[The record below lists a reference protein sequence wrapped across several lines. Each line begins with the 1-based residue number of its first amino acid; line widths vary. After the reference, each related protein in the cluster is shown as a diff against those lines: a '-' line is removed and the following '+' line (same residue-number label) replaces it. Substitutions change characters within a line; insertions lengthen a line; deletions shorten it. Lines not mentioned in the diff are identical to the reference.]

1 MYHNIKGNIYQR
13 KVFRTEVKKMENKRI
28 FRIEVKKKKVAK
40 KQWIKYFI
48 KTTQREWKESKI
60 WNDYIGE
67 FKVSKRNWINNTTE
81 LK

>member
-40 KQWIKYFI
+40 KQWIKIFYKNNI
-48 KTTQREWKESKI
+48 KGMKG
-60 WNDYIGE
+60 N
-67 FKVSKRNWINNTTE
+67 
-81 LK
+81 